1 MAPDPEERVLY
12 HKNGKN
18 KATVQFL
25 RPKHKV
31 VTSVSERRRMTR
43 SLQPNSE
50 IVLTY
55 PITVY
60 GALHNAARIFNY

>member
-1 MAPDPEERVLY
+1 MAPHPEKRVLY

-18 KATVQFL
+18 KATVLFL

-43 SLQPNSE
+43 VSSQTLK
-50 IVLTY
+50 
-55 PITVY
+55 
-60 GALHNAARIFNY
+60 

>member
-18 KATVQFL
+18 KATVQLL
-25 RPKHKV
+25 RPKDKV

-43 SLQPNSE
+43 VSSQTLK
-50 IVLTY
+50 
-55 PITVY
+55 
-60 GALHNAARIFNY
+60 